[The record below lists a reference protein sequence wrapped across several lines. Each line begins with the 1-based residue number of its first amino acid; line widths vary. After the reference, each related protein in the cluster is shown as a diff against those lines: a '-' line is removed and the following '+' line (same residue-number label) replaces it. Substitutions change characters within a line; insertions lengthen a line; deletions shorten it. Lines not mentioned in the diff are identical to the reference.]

1 MKDKGMEDVGKVL
14 GTREDQGLAWEVE
27 EHALARSALEVARA
41 FQRGGAMW
49 CVCPEVSGH
58 AHHVAVEFMHP
69 VIVGKRALPA
79 FAISEGSFV
88 DALENV
94 VREGDVVVLLARAG
108 DRTAFEISKR
118 SQAWKALS
126 VWIGAGQDGLT
137 RDPEDL
143 VSLDFRE
150 GIQPESEEFFGP
162 RLGSG
167 QDRSVEDPRGVANFF
182 IGLRGSWF
190 QCLHDGSLVMTYHL
204 LWELTHVCLEH
215 PGLLE
220 MKEECEGPTCITCG
234 DEGRV
239 AEFLGEVEGAA
250 LGGGG
255 ELGVLEILKEGLV
268 RSGDRVERVDMGLFP
283 RLEPGQLVLVHAGT
297 VIGTLQ

>member
-1 MKDKGMEDVGKVL
+1 MKDKSVEDGGSVL
-14 GTREDQGLAWEVE
+14 GTRVDQGLARQEE

-41 FQRGGAMW
+41 LQRGGVMW
-49 CVCPEVSGH
+49 CVCPELSGH

-79 FAISEGSFV
+79 FAISEGSLV
-88 DALENV
+88 EALENA
-94 VREGDVVVLLARAG
+94 VREGDVVVLLARVG
-108 DRTAFEISKR
+108 DRTAFEISER
-118 SQAWKALS
+118 SKAWKALS
-126 VWIGAGQDGLT
+126 VWIGAGQDGSS
-137 RDPEDL
+137 RGSEEMGI
-143 VSLDFRE
+143 LDVRE
-150 GIQPESEEFFGP
+150 GAQPESEEIVGP
-162 RLGSG
+162 RRGLGEEGFADDASG
-167 QDRSVEDPRGVANFF
+167 AANFF
-182 IGLRGSWF
+182 IGLGGSWP
-190 QCLHDGSLVMTYHL
+190 QCLYDGSLVMSYHL

-220 MKEECEGPTCITCG
+220 IQEECHGPTCITCA

-239 AEFLGEVEGAA
+239 AEFLGEVEGVAV
-250 LGGGG
+250 GGG
-255 ELGVLEILKEGLV
+255 EEFRVLETLKEGLV